1 MSTRDID
8 YFITGL
14 DDPSC
19 SRDDLA
25 TSRRQQSPSRLALDQ
40 RYAEVILELF
50 QLCREC
56 RLANEAALGR
66 LTEVSGIRHGDEVT
80 KIFEFDVS
88 HPGSP
93 SERFTASI
101 EIITSID
108 WRVESVATK
117 LLHTGFR
124 RLRKTGGLLS

>member
-1 MSTRDID
+1 
-8 YFITGL
+8 
-14 DDPSC
+14 
-19 SRDDLA
+19 LA
-25 TSRRQQSPSRLALDQ
+25 D
-40 RYAEVILELF
+40 
-50 QLCREC
+50 
-56 RLANEAALGR
+56 EAALGR
-66 LTEVSGIRHGDEVT
+66 LAEMPGIRHGNEVT
-80 KIFEFDVS
+80 QIFEFDVS